1 MTELARA
8 VRRIWDDARRIEKVA
23 YVVGG
28 VLFLSGLAHVAVLLT
43 TGRTWV
49 GPLSLRKAA
58 TFGLSFGLTLASV
71 AWATS
76 FLRLRAR
83 GLVLGAFLVACV
95 TETVLVT
102 LQAWRGVPSH
112 FDFETP
118 FDTAVSMTLAAGGGV
133 IVVVGIACTVAAFA
147 GTGGL
152 TPSMALAV
160 RAGLVVLLVALATG
174 VVMIAR
180 GVVATRSGN
189 PELAYNTA
197 GSLKPLH
204 AVAMHAVLVL
214 PGLAWL
220 LSHTPWDERRRLAL
234 VQVAAAADAVL
245 TLVVGIEAFAGLPPP
260 APPLLLGVASAAA
273 LAVLV
278 ATGAVALRARSG
290 RGRPRALTS
299 AGMIARSVGRMG
311 KRA

>member
-1 MTELARA
+1 MISNDLWHAGLMTELRGA
-8 VRRIWDDARRIEKVA
+8 VRRIWTGGRRIEKAAYLVA
-23 YVVGG
+23 G
-28 VLFLSGLAHVAVLLT
+28 VLFVSGLVHVVVLLV
-43 TGRTWV
+43 TGRTWI
-49 GPLSLRKAA
+49 GPVSLRKAA

-95 TETVLVT
+95 TETALVT

-112 FDFETP
+112 FDFATP
-118 FDTAVSMTLAAGGGV
+118 FDTAVAMTLAAGGGV
-133 IVVVGIACTVAAFA
+133 IVVVGIACTAAAFA
-147 GTGGL
+147 GAGGL
-152 TPSMALAV
+152 APSTALSV

-180 GVVATRSGN
+180 GVLATRSGN
-189 PELAYNTA
+189 PQLAYDTA

-220 LSHTPWDERRRLAL
+220 LGHAPWDEHRRLAL
-234 VQVAAAADAVL
+234 VWVAVVADAVL
-245 TLVVGIEAFAGLPPP
+245 TLVVGIEAFADIPPL
-260 APPLLLGVASAAA
+260 APPLVLGVPSVAA
-273 LAVLV
+273 LAVL
-278 ATGAVALRARSG
+278 AGAGAVALRAASVTEV
-290 RGRPRALTS
+290 ALP
-299 AGMIARSVGRMG
+299 
-311 KRA
+311 

>member
-1 MTELARA
+1 MTELGRA
-8 VRRIWDDARRIEKVA
+8 VCRIWDDGRRIEKAA
-23 YVVGG
+23 YVVAG
-28 VLFLSGLAHVAVLLT
+28 VLFVSGLVHVVVLLV
-43 TGRTWV
+43 TGRTWI

-102 LQAWRGVPSH
+102 MQAWRGVPSH
-112 FDFETP
+112 FDFATP

-133 IVVVGIACTVAAFA
+133 IIAVGIACVVAAFA
-147 GTGGL
+147 GAGAL
-152 TPSMALAV
+152 APSMALAV
-160 RAGLVVLLVALATG
+160 RAGLLVLVVALATG
-174 VVMIAR
+174 AVMIAR
-180 GVVATRSGN
+180 GVLATRSGN
-189 PELAYNTA
+189 PQLAYDTA

-220 LSHTPWDERRRLAL
+220 LAHAPWEERSRLTL
-234 VQVAAAADAVL
+234 VRVAVVADAVL
-245 TLVVGIEAFAGLPPP
+245 TLVVGIEAFADISPLTPS
-260 APPLLLGVASAAA
+260 LLLGVLSVTAS
-273 LAVLV
+273 AVLV
-278 ATGAVALRARSG
+278 GTGVIALRA
-290 RGRPRALTS
+290 A
-299 AGMIARSVGRMG
+299 SVTH
-311 KRA
+311 AAAA